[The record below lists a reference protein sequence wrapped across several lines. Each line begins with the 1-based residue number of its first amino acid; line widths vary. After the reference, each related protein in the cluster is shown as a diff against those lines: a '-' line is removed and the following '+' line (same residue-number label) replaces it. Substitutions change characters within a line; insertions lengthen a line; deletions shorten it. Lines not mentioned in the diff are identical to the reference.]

1 MFEITQI
8 YKIWGKKEK
17 NNIINIGKI
26 GKIGNKKYQTCAGH
40 F

>member
-1 MFEITQI
+1 ME
-8 YKIWGKKEK
+8 KKEEK
-17 NNIINIGKI
+17 NNIINRGKI